1 MAGFTNKGKY
11 RLLET
16 LRGVSLPTNF
26 YAHLCDSTT
35 APDADTNTLSQLTQ
49 ISGSG
54 YAAISLTKNTT
65 DFSAIVEDDGNDD
78 SELTLKD
85 LTWTA
90 SGGTLGAARYLVI
103 TNDDSTEG
111 DREVWFYFD
120 LESDQS
126 VSDGQ
131 DLNLGGFKLK
141 IAES

>member
-11 RLLET
+11 RLIET

-35 APDADTNTLSQLTQ
+35 APSADLNTLSELTQ

-103 TNDDSTEG
+103 TDDNATEG

-120 LESDQS
+120 LGSDQS

-131 DLNLGGFKLK
+131 DLSLTGFKLK

>member
-11 RLLET
+11 RLIET

-35 APDADTNTLSQLTQ
+35 APSADLNTLSELTQ

-103 TNDDSTEG
+103 TDDNATEG

-120 LESDQS
+120 LGSDQS
-126 VSDGQ
+126 VSDGE
-131 DLNLGGFKLK
+131 DLTVSGFKFKL
-141 IAES
+141 AES